1 MNDIKVGD
9 RVHDF
14 CYGNGTALAL
24 HLAADGE
31 CWVWSEYD
39 KPKTC
44 YGTRITDLTHIEPEP
59 VVLTPKYAVAQRLRT
74 SPLRLNTTA
83 DNIYVVKGPVVGYE
97 LESGGWLPE
106 SLLSP
111 IPDPCPECGGSGV
124 ASE

>member
-1 MNDIKVGD
+1 MNDKIKVGD
-9 RVHDF
+9 RVR
-14 CYGNGTALAL
+14 GNHGGAAWTVVGIGGNTAWLRAGKDNYTVRL
-24 HLAADGE
+24 LE
-31 CWVWSEYD
+31 VL
-39 KPKTC
+39 
-44 YGTRITDLTHIEPEP
+44 TRIEPEK